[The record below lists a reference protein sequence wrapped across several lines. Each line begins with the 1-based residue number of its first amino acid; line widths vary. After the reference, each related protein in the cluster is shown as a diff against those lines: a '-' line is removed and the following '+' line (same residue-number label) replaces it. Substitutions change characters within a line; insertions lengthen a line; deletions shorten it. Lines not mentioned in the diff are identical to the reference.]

1 MAYCWT
7 EPLVLWSLMTT
18 ADSLISSLPLLPFCI
33 FPFLFFS
40 NILCN
45 FPSVLVLARSAD
57 FEMDLMLSPA
67 MLFLQTPS
75 SGVMCNCVSFVRKK
89 ITTNK
94 GYLLK
99 KVPSLYTV
107 LWFVQICSGMICCY
121 FLHISG
127 NFLLTLYHYCSFTY
141 THYSIDN
148 SCLPCLLGKACSW
161 FLNLYFACLSL
172 QYSPMYIFWFMIVV
186 LKPKYFRYVYLLCY
200 SVFIEFTSN
209 LKYR

>member
-89 ITTNK
+89 KSQQTNEI
-94 GYLLK
+94 YWK
-99 KVPSLYTV
+99 KYHHFILFCDSSR
-107 LWFVQICSGMICCY
+107 FVQVWYVVI
-121 FLHISG
+121 F
-127 NFLLTLYHYCSFTY
+127 FTY
-141 THYSIDN
+141 PGISCWHYIIIVHLHTPITVSITAAY
-148 SCLPCLLGKACSW
+148 LACW
-161 FLNLYFACLSL
+161 
-172 QYSPMYIFWFMIVV
+172 V
-186 LKPKYFRYVYLLCY
+186 KPVADF
-200 SVFIEFTSN
+200 
-209 LKYR
+209 